1 MPKNSTRLLSIA
13 AIALL
18 AGGLMF
24 ALIPARGALVYE
36 EGGELKVG
44 VPNAA
49 NAPLMT
55 VKLLVTVGNNPISV
69 GARDIIYDLAF
80 QSLAAAL
87 PNGTYVPLLATGWT
101 ISPDGLVYTF
111 KLRDAKWSDGVQFNA
126 TDVLFTFQVYN
137 SSVRLDEFA
146 ICPYVSRV
154 EILNATGIRF
164 TLKQPFSQWL
174 DYFLTYVWIVPKH
187 EFLTPQA
194 QTGSEGYNKSY
205 TIGTGP
211 FQVVDFKPGD
221 TSIHLVRNE
230 YYWGGKP
237 HLERITIVLLNP
249 DANIPGL
256 LQTKQL
262 DLVQLTGGT
271 MVPAII
277 SQANCT
283 VDIYPSQQFVGD
295 QEVGAG
301 LVLFN
306 CLRPPYDDV
315 RVRKAIALSIDTKS
329 VVDYALGGYGAVAS
343 PGGLP
348 ADLTRWVP
356 SDLAPWKR
364 NVAQARQLLEQAGF
378 IKGADGFY
386 TFANGTQW
394 RPVMTLRARGPSAV
408 IAAII
413 DQNLKEVGI
422 NVQTQVLASGTVV
435 NSWYYGTYEF
445 SILTTNRP
453 AFPDFIL
460 NIFRDNP
467 GQVSPIGVY
476 PASDYHGWCRWASAE
491 QTEALA
497 KAREATTYE
506 EQYQWYAVA
515 QRVVADEVPYFT
527 LYYQQ
532 TLWARRTD
540 TFEGYDEPV
549 RQGFMF
555 PMAGLV
561 CNIHLPSHE
570 VAPPPQD
577 NTLLYVGGGVVIVV
591 AVAALYLLT
600 RKK

>member
-1 MPKNSTRLLSIA
+1 
-13 AIALL
+13 
-18 AGGLMF
+18 
-24 ALIPARGALVYE
+24 
-36 EGGELKVG
+36 
-44 VPNAA
+44 
-49 NAPLMT
+49 
-55 VKLLVTVGNNPISV
+55 
-69 GARDIIYDLAF
+69 
-80 QSLAAAL
+80 
-87 PNGTYVPLLATGWT
+87 
-101 ISPDGLVYTF
+101 
-111 KLRDAKWSDGVQFNA
+111 
-126 TDVLFTFQVYN
+126 
-137 SSVRLDEFA
+137 
-146 ICPYVSRV
+146 
-154 EILNATGIRF
+154 
-164 TLKQPFSQWL
+164 
-174 DYFLTYVWIVPKH
+174 
-187 EFLTPQA
+187 
-194 QTGSEGYNKSY
+194 
-205 TIGTGP
+205 
-211 FQVVDFKPGD
+211 
-221 TSIHLVRNE
+221 
-230 YYWGGKP
+230 
-237 HLERITIVLLNP
+237 
-249 DANIPGL
+249 
-256 LQTKQL
+256 
-262 DLVQLTGGT
+262 
-271 MVPAII
+271 
-277 SQANCT
+277 
-283 VDIYPSQQFVGD
+283 VGD

-491 QTEALA
+491 QTGALA

-577 NTLLYVGGGVVIVV
+577 NTLLYVGGGAVIVV

>member
-1 MPKNSTRLLSIA
+1 MMKNSTRIISTAL
-13 AIALL
+13 IALL
-18 AGGLMF
+18 AGGMAF
-24 ALIPARGALVYE
+24 AFIPAQAALVYN

-69 GARDIIYDLAF
+69 GARDIIYSLAF
-80 QSLAAAL
+80 QCLAATL
-87 PNGTYVPLLATGWT
+87 PNGTYVPLLATNW
-101 ISPDGLVYTF
+101 SASSDGLVYTF
-111 KLRDAKWSDGVQFNA
+111 NLRNEKWSDGIQFNA
-126 TDVLFTFQVYN
+126 TDVLYTFQVYN

-146 ICPYVSRV
+146 ICPYVSRID
-154 EILNATGIRF
+154 ILNATGIRF
-164 TLKQPFSQWL
+164 TLKQAFGQWL

-187 EFLTPQA
+187 EFLTPAA
-194 QTGSEGYNKSY
+194 QTGSDGYNKSF

-211 FQVVDFKPGD
+211 FQVANFRPGD
-221 TSIHLVRNE
+221 TNIHLVRNQ
-230 YYWGGKP
+230 YYWGGTP
-237 HLERITIVLLNP
+237 HLQNITIMLLNP

-277 SQANCT
+277 SQSNCT
-283 VDIYPSQQFVGD
+283 VDIYPSQAFVGD

-301 LVLFN
+301 VVLFN
-306 CLRPPYDDV
+306 CLRAPYTDPL
-315 RVRKAIALSIDTKS
+315 VRKAIALSIDTPA
-329 VVDYALGGYGAVAS
+329 VVNYALGGYGAVAS

-348 ADLTRWVP
+348 ADLTKWVP
-356 SDLAPWKR
+356 SDLAPWTR
-364 NVAQARQLLEQAGF
+364 SIAQAQSLLQQAGF

-394 RPVMTLRARGPSAV
+394 RPVMTLRARGPSTV

-453 AFPDFIL
+453 TFPDFIL

-467 GQVSPIGVY
+467 GGVSPIGVY

-491 QTEALA
+491 QTQALA
-497 KAREATTYE
+497 DARTATTYAG
-506 EQYQWYAVA
+506 QFTQFAIA
-515 QRVVADEVPYFT
+515 QRVIADEVPYFT

-540 TFEGYDEPV
+540 TFEGYDTPV
-549 RQGFMF
+549 SQGFML
-555 PMAGLV
+555 PMAGLAMAL
-561 CNIHLPSHE
+561 HLPSHE
-570 VAPPPQD
+570 VTPPPD
-577 NTLLYVGGGVVIVV
+577 NTMLYVGGALAIVV
-591 AVAALYLLT
+591 VAAALYFLT